1 MKILFLIHAE
11 FETPG
16 YIEGWAAEKNCTL
29 GYCCPFKGEKLP
41 RGSSFDL
48 IISMGGPQSA
58 SSDLNKYPYLNNE
71 VDFLRDALK
80 AKTPVL
86 GFCLGA
92 QLIGE
97 ALGAPTERSPHKE
110 IGVFPILLTEEGVQ
124 DPLLATLPQEFAVAH
139 WHSDMP
145 GLTKEAVVLAKS
157 KGCPRQIV
165 RYLPYAYGFQ
175 CHPEMTLQGAQE
187 LIKNCPD
194 DFTADRYVQTPQDIL
209 AHDFYALNHNNMI
222 CILENFLQSNW
233 TLAIGRRHFRV

>member
-1 MKILFLIHAE
+1 MRILVIQHAE

-16 YIEGWAAEKNCTL
+16 YIADWAAEKGYTL
-29 GYCCPFKGEKLP
+29 NYCSPFLGEKLP

-58 SSDLNKYPYLNNE
+58 SSDLSKYPYLKDE
-71 VDFLRDALK
+71 VDFLRAALK
-80 AKTPVL
+80 AGILVL

-97 ALGAPTERSPHKE
+97 ALGASTERSPHKE
-110 IGVFPILLTEEGVQ
+110 IGIFPIELTEKGLQ
-124 DPLLATLPQEFAVAH
+124 DPLLTHLPKQFPVAH
-139 WHSDMP
+139 WHGDMP

-157 KGCPRQIV
+157 EGCPRQIV

-175 CHPEMTLQGAQE
+175 CHPEMTLQGAGD

-194 DFTADRYVQTPQDIL
+194 DFTSDRYVQTPQEIL
-209 AHDFYALNHNNMI
+209 EHDFYALNHTNMT
-222 CILENFLQSNW
+222 CILENFLLLKKSW
-233 TLAIGRRHFRV
+233 KDAMELVPK